1 MRLAGVGGGEQNR
14 ARRTGIE
21 QVRLRVGDKGGQRH
35 DVGVWGVGGM
45 GVGGS
50 EVIGLAGGLKRP
62 GGIFNGV
69 LNSDHRNGT
78 ITEAM
83 LMRWCY

>member
-1 MRLAGVGGGEQNR
+1 MVGGG
-14 ARRTGIE
+14 G
-21 QVRLRVGDKGGQRH
+21 
-35 DVGVWGVGGM
+35 

-69 LNSDHRNGT
+69 LNSDHRNGI